1 MSMAT
6 LVNRSA
12 ASLSRPSTA
21 LVLMGGGA
29 RTAYQVGVLKGLMG
43 VLGLQPGPSA
53 AWSKA
58 LFPVLVGTSAGAI
71 NASFLAG
78 HASDWPRGVAR
89 LEGFWRELRSQ
100 AVYETGALRVALGG
114 ARWLS
119 LLSLGWLLHR
129 RPRSLLD
136 NTPLMDTLHRAVHLP
151 AIEQALASGDLQALA
166 VTASSYSSGLHWTFC
181 QVGAAQGFQPWQRPG
196 RRSVLQPI
204 TIEHLAA
211 SAAIPFVFP
220 AIPLLADG
228 AKQFFGDGSMR
239 QTSPLSP
246 AVHLGAE
253 RVLVIGVGRSQAAA
267 MQGASLAAGGVTPG
281 TSASYPGLAQV
292 AGHAMASIF
301 HDTLD
306 ADVEQARRLS
316 EGLERL
322 PPEARSALGLRP
334 LPVLHVQPSE
344 SIDALATQHLAAM
357 PAPLRRLLQ
366 GLGGGAS
373 LSSYLLFEPPF
384 VQALMALG
392 ERDAWARK
400 DELAGFFR
408 AAPTA

>member
-1 MSMAT
+1 MAT
-6 LVNRSA
+6 PANRSA
-12 ASLSRPSTA
+12 ASLARSSTA

-43 VLGLQPGPSA
+43 VLRLQPGPEA
-53 AWSKA
+53 AWSRG
-58 LFPVLVGTSAGAI
+58 LFPILVGTSAGAI

-78 HASDWPRGVAR
+78 QAANWPIGVER
-89 LEGFWRELRSQ
+89 LESFWRTLRSQ

-136 NTPLMDTLHRAVHLP
+136 NTPLMDTLHRTVSLP

-181 QVGAAQGFQPWQRPG
+181 QVREDSGFQPWQRPG
-196 RRSVLQPI
+196 RRSVVQPI

-253 RVLVIGVGRSQAAA
+253 RVLVIGVGRPPAAA
-267 MQGASLAAGGVTPG
+267 LQGASVAAGGVTPG
-281 TSASYPGLAQV
+281 AAADYPGLAQV

-316 EGLERL
+316 DGLQRL
-322 PPEARSALGLRP
+322 PPEARAALGLRP

-344 SIDALATQHLAAM
+344 SIDALATRHLAAM
-357 PAPLRRLLQ
+357 PTPLRRLLH
-366 GLGGGAS
+366 GLGGGAA
-373 LSSYLLFEPPF
+373 LASYLLFEPPF
-384 VQALMALG
+384 VQALVALG

-400 DELAGFFR
+400 DELAGFFNGLP
-408 AAPTA
+408 AA

>member
-1 MSMAT
+1 LSFAT

-12 ASLSRPSTA
+12 ASLARPRTA

-29 RTAYQVGVLKGLMG
+29 RTAYQVGALKGMMD
-43 VLGLQPGPSA
+43 VLRLQGKPES
-53 AWSKA
+53 AWSGG

-71 NASFLAG
+71 NAAFLAG
-78 HASDWPRGVAR
+78 HAGNWPQGVAR
-89 LEGFWRELRSQ
+89 LEGFWRELSSPQ
-100 AVYETGALRVALGG
+100 VYETGALRMAWGG

-129 RPRSLLD
+129 RPKSLLD
-136 NTPLMDTLHRAVHLP
+136 NTPLVDTLHRTINLP
-151 AIEQALASGDLQALA
+151 AIERSLAAGDLDALA
-166 VTASSYSSGLHWTFC
+166 VTASSYTSGLHWTFC
-181 QVGAAQGFQPWQRPG
+181 QMADSAGFVPWQRPG
-196 RRSVLQPI
+196 RRSVTQPI

-211 SAAIPFVFP
+211 SSAIPFVFP
-220 AIPLLADG
+220 AIGLYADDSL
-228 AKQFFGDGSMR
+228 QYFGDGSMR

-253 RVLVIGVGRSQAAA
+253 KVMVIGVGRPPVAAL
-267 MQGASLAAGGVTPG
+267 QGASAAAGGATPG
-281 TSASYPGLAQV
+281 VSAHYPGLAQI

-306 ADVEQARRLS
+306 ADVEQARRLTQ
-316 EGLERL
+316 GLDRL

-334 LPVLHVQPSE
+334 LPVLHLQPSE
-344 SIDALATQHLAAM
+344 SIDALAIAHLQAM
-357 PAPLRRLLQ
+357 PAPLRRLLH

-384 VQALMALG
+384 VQAIMNLG
-392 ERDAWARK
+392 QRDAWARK
-400 DELAGFFR
+400 DEIASFF
-408 AAPTA
+408 AA